1 MLLIKIKDGK
11 IDQIDK
17 KLVVDDDTKTSTQE
31 RLFDFIADCL
41 KNFITEQKLTTKLPL
56 GFTFSFPV
64 KQTSLISG
72 TLIRWTKDFDADG
85 TVGEDVV
92 LLLRDAVKRQRER
105 NQGKVSMREANQQEK
120 TERKDVREHWMLVRL
135 LSPTGN

>member
-17 KLVVDDDTKTSTQE
+17 KLVIDDDTKTSTQE

-41 KNFITEQKLTTKLPL
+41 KDFITKQKLTTKLPL

-105 NQGKVSMREANQQEK
+105 NQGEVSMRKFINRRRKREK
-120 TERKDVREHWMLVRL
+120 M
-135 LSPTGN
+135 